1 MTPSKTVEFDYPG
14 CKGFRVSLCYLAR
27 EELIKLRT
35 RCVTQVFNKKTR
47 SYQEELDDDKF
58 LTEYTKAVVKGWN
71 GFQLSYAK
79 NMLQLADLSPEQE
92 TQELEIT
99 QDNVEVLMK
108 NSIDFD
114 WFGFQK
120 KFNELFY
127 HDGHLFGQKICGDD
141 DEEQPIQLAHFGKQ
155 GCPL

>member
-1 MTPSKTVEFDYPG
+1 MNDTVKKETPKAVSLKSLMTPSKTVEFDYPG

-79 NMLQLADLSPEQE
+79 NMLLLGDLSPEQE
-92 TQELEIT
+92 TQELEFT

-108 NSIDFD
+108 NSNDFD
-114 WFGFQK
+114 TWVTEQV
-120 KFNELFY
+120 
-127 HDGHLFGQKICGDD
+127 GDL
-141 DEEQPIQLAHFGKQ
+141 ENFTQSK
-155 GCPL
+155 